1 MSSTNAILGL
11 DVSKDKLDACLL
23 LSPPRT
29 TTVPNTPSGHA
40 RLLAW
45 AASAGPLH
53 LCLEATSTY
62 GFPVARAAHAA
73 GHTVSVLQ
81 PLAVARYAQATLSRN
96 KTDRLDAALIADFGR
111 TQQPRAW
118 HPPSAAQEQLQA
130 QSRLRAELVAQRLG
144 LQNRLDTAHA
154 SVAPMLRSLVRSL
167 TGQLAKLDGAL
178 VATLQADPV
187 LRAQAEL
194 LRSIPAVGPVLC
206 AGLLAELPAD
216 LRDARAATAYAGLN
230 PRHRESGT
238 SLRGRTGLSK
248 LGNARLRPP
257 ALRARLGRHALQP
270 RAPRPSPEAPGPRQA
285 RQSQSGRRHA
295 QTPLPLCRRPALRPA
310 LAPVGPP
317 NSQARNRFFLKP
329 AFFPSKPRPYLQGQ
343 CPDAPAGPW
352 CLTTRDSRC
361 SAPGTCSSSRSRP
374 GRRCSRRGRRRTS
387 CSSCACPGCCARC
400 SSPSCRR

>member
-1 MSSTNAILGL
+1 MSSTKTILGL

-248 LGNARLRPP
+248 LGNARLR
-257 ALRARLGRHALQP
+257 RLLYV
-270 RAPRPSPEAPGPRQA
+270 
-285 RQSQSGRRHA
+285 
-295 QTPLPLCRRPALRPA
+295 PA
-310 LAPVGPP
+310 LAALRFNPVLRAQAQRL
-317 NSQARNRFFLKP
+317 QARGKPGKVRVAAVMRKLLCLCVGVLRSAQPWHPSGRPTPKP
-329 AFFPSKPRPYLQGQ
+329 AT
-343 CPDAPAGPW
+343 A
-352 CLTTRDSRC
+352 
-361 SAPGTCSSSRSRP
+361 SS
-374 GRRCSRRGRRRTS
+374 
-387 CSSCACPGCCARC
+387 
-400 SSPSCRR
+400 